1 MGPRREHLNRQLPRA
16 PMACALAMAALTAT
30 AGTASA
36 EGFSMTGQYQ
46 GMYAYDSTTAAL
58 SKQRSHE

>member
-1 MGPRREHLNRQLPRA
+1 MGPRRERLNRRLPRA
-16 PMACALAMAALTAT
+16 PMACDLAMAALTAT

-36 EGFSMTGQYQ
+36 EDFSMTDQYQ
-46 GMYAYDSTTAAL
+46 GMYACDTTTATL